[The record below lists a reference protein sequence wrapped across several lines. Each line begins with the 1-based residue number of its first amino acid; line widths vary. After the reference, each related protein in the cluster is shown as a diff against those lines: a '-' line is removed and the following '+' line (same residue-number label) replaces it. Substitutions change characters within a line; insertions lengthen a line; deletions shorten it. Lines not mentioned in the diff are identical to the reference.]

1 MAAQATRADQE
12 KTERRRQRGNTV
24 LPGLKLGV
32 REELLDRKNF
42 NYRWINDNGGR
53 IEDLTVADDY
63 DLVRDPKKEIKD
75 DNGNEGAL
83 ISKVVGT
90 TENNQPIRAFL
101 ARKPKPLYDEDQR
114 DKRAVLDRQMADIK
128 RGKPSEASAIG
139 DNTYVP
145 QGGINI
151 NEGRRS

>member
-24 LPGLKLGV
+24 LPGLKLSV

-42 NYRWINDNGGR
+42 TYRWINDNGGR

-83 ISKVVGT
+83 VSKVVGT

>member
-63 DLVRDPKKEIKD
+63 DLVRDPSKQIKD

-101 ARKPKPLYDEDQR
+101 ARKPRPLHDADQ
-114 DKRAVLDRQMADIK
+114 KEKQASLDRQIADIK
-128 RGKPSEASAIG
+128 RGRPSEAAQMG
-139 DNTYVP
+139 DNSYVP
-145 QGGINI
+145 LGGISI
-151 NEGRRS
+151 RD

>member
-24 LPGLKLGV
+24 LPGLKLSV

-42 NYRWINDNGGR
+42 TYRWINDNGGR

-83 ISKVVGT
+83 VSKIVGT

-101 ARKPKPLYDEDQR
+101 ARKPKQFYDADHKE
-114 DKRAVLDRQMADIK
+114 KMAALDRQMADIK
-128 RGKPSEASAIG
+128 RGRPQEAQQLGTNS
-139 DNTYVP
+139 YVP
-145 QGGINI
+145 QGGISI
-151 NEGRRS
+151 KD